1 MSHKTNPITIS
12 WTAVEQ
18 LEIDTGTATKW
29 RRRARIEKR
38 LLHNRT
44 ATSLNKHALLPFD
57 QTTNIQCEVCQKS
70 TSVSNLTKFLKETCG
85 GEIDGVRPTN
95 HRQARASVQ
104 FEKRQKLV
112 KGHNAIATQFA
123 LHTFRLPV
131 SADDPLICDRCH
143 SQDPEGWKRFLR
155 HSKRKCYLAPV

>member
-1 MSHKTNPITIS
+1 MSHKTNLITIS

-18 LEIDTGTATKW
+18 LEIDTATNW
-29 RRRARIEKR
+29 RHRARIEKR

-44 ATSLNKHALLPFD
+44 ATSLNKHTLLPFD

-70 TSVSNLTKFLKETCG
+70 TSASNLSKFLKETCG
-85 GEIDGVRPTN
+85 GEIDRVHPTN

-104 FEKRQKLV
+104 IEKRQKLV
-112 KGHNAIATQFA
+112 KDHNAIATQFA

-131 SADDPLICDRCH
+131 SADDPLKCDRCH
-143 SQDPEGWKRFLR
+143 SQDPEGCKCFLR

>member
-1 MSHKTNPITIS
+1 MSHKTNLITIS

-18 LEIDTGTATKW
+18 LEIDTATNW
-29 RRRARIEKR
+29 RHRARIEKR

-44 ATSLNKHALLPFD
+44 ATSLNKHTLLPFD

-70 TSVSNLTKFLKETCG
+70 TSVSNLSKFLKETCG
-85 GEIDGVRPTN
+85 GEIDRVHPTN

-104 FEKRQKLV
+104 IEKRQKLV
-112 KGHNAIATQFA
+112 KDHNAIATQFA

-131 SADDPLICDRCH
+131 SADDPLKCDRCH
-143 SQDPEGWKRFLR
+143 SQDPEGCKCFLR